1 MEFSYE
7 NRKGLFTV
15 DYFRKKAALQMFDM
29 VPVYIIGSFEL
40 LLRTD
45 NCYT

>member
-15 DYFRKKAALQMFDM
+15 DYFRKKAALQMFVM
-29 VPVYIIGSFEL
+29 VPLYVTGSFEL
-40 LLRTD
+40 LLLTD